1 MFLLLNHRGSLCLAE
16 QANCL
21 FLSGSEPH
29 CPTVVLER
37 AAQQAIVVP
46 SEQWKCFIH
55 YHGIVLADN
64 GTMPLTNV

>member
-1 MFLLLNHRGSLCLAE
+1 MFLLLNNRGSLCLAE

-21 FLSGSEPH
+21 SESY